1 MPDKMVAHAV
11 ERNWSPSSITGNFLK
26 ISGQNRL
33 LARKKGPPVR
43 NSTAFAD
50 SCSSARALSCYSA
63 KQAIEAQK
71 QALRSATSGICNHVT
86 GDNPDGI
93 AQMA

>member
-33 LARKKGPPVR
+33 LARKKDRPFEIR
-43 NSTAFAD
+43 Q
-50 SCSSARALSCYSA
+50 LSQIVA
-63 KQAIEAQK
+63 A
-71 QALRSATSGICNHVT
+71 ALRHFPVILQNRQLKRK
-86 GDNPDGI
+86 NRP
-93 AQMA
+93 